1 MRPNSWEARYEP
13 IAIRDDLAVIHGRT
27 RYFDSDRTQVRTQYD
42 NVFLVRFDDDGRATD
57 FTEWYIE
64 KPKQPGA

>member
-27 RYFDSDRTQVRTQYD
+27 RYFDSDETQVRTQYD